1 MGKNKVKIDGTMDL
15 AQVIAYLEDIIGGLK
30 AGTVHV
36 QLGQES
42 VMLSPGN
49 IVDCEIEVSQ
59 KKDKEKMTL
68 ELSWKKDESGTDV
81 VRISTAGPKIEI
93 A

>member
-1 MGKNKVKIDGTMDL
+1 MGKNKVKIDGTMEL
-15 AQVIAYLEDIIGGLK
+15 SQVISYLEDLVGGLK
-30 AGTVHV
+30 AGKVHV

-68 ELSWKKDESGTDV
+68 ELSWKKDESGTEV
-81 VRISTAGPKIEI
+81 VKISTAGPKIEI
-93 A
+93 T